1 MFPASNFE
9 GPFGGSVSQIVYIT
23 YGCGVTGD
31 AVDTVTRCDM
41 LFFNLCCVQNS
52 D

>member
-23 YGCGVTGD
+23 YGYGVTGD
-31 AVDTVTRCDM
+31 AVDTVTRCNM
-41 LFFNLCCVQNS
+41 LFFNLCCVHNS